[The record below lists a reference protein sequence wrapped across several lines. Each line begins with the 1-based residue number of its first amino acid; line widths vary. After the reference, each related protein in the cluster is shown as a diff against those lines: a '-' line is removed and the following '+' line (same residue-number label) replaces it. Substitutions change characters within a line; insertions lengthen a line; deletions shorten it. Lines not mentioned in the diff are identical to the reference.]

1 MHKYGALGGDAV
13 RSWCALIY
21 WDDIRLDFETPTDIW
36 RRFEVYELQWGRD
49 VQVNIK
55 EKRNV

>member
-1 MHKYGALGGDAV
+1 V

-49 VQVNIK
+49 VQVKIK